1 MVVTEILPVF
11 YNQDPKLQEEL
22 KQKAPE
28 LFTHFLGV
36 NGLQSLSRGKIVAD
50 NGTPVDSGSGRSAL
64 ILEWDNKSSFHDFFP
79 SSPAFQAFAGK
90 MKPFVISPVLP
101 ELYESPDSSTSC
113 ASANITQII
122 KVAQGSN
129 TEKVWVQIT
138 ETISQSQTEAPQFFH
153 GSGIEE
159 QQGNFLGLIGWPSL
173 KSYEESR
180 KHAALVKLI
189 DELSAGG
196 KLYDIAVDLASIPI
210 SK

>member
-1 MVVTEILPVF
+1 MVVTELLFVS
-11 YNQDPKLQEEL
+11 YNLDPKLQEEL

-50 NGTPVDSGSGRSAL
+50 NGTSVDSGSGRSAL
-64 ILEWDNKSSFHDFFP
+64 VLEWDNKSSFHDFFP
-79 SSPAFQAFAGK
+79 NSPAFQAFAGT
-90 MKPFVISPVLP
+90 MKPFVSSPVLP
-101 ELYESPDSSTSC
+101 ELYESPDSSTSG

-129 TEKVWVQIT
+129 TEKVWGQIT
-138 ETISQSQTEAPQFFH
+138 KTISQSQTETPHFFH

-180 KHAALVKLI
+180 KHATLVKLI

-196 KLYDIAVDLASIPI
+196 KLYDVAVDLASIPI